1 MGTTGGQSQRP
12 AGAALRLGP
21 VGQLGYVV
29 EDTAAAMAHW
39 TERLGVGPFIH
50 LPSPPL
56 HDLRYRG
63 VPSAARISVALAY
76 SGDLQ
81 IELIEPLDG
90 EPSPYRDF
98 MAERGPGLHHV
109 AYFTDDFDAAVAH
122 YGDAGLTP
130 YWQGRGMTVDQ
141 RFAYYDSPSH
151 GGSVLEVVE
160 TTGLA
165 GFFDY
170 IKAQSA
176 GWDGT
181 DPVRVVEF

>member
-1 MGTTGGQSQRP
+1 MGSSGGHEQEHAGP
-12 AGAALRLGP
+12 APRVGT

-29 EDTAAAMAHW
+29 DDTAEAMAHW
-39 TERLGVGPFIH
+39 TRRLGVGPFFH

-56 HDLRYRG
+56 NDLRYRG
-63 VPSAARISVALAY
+63 VPSTARISVALAY
-76 SGDLQ
+76 SGELQ

-90 EPSPYRDF
+90 EPSPYCDF
-98 MAERGPGLHHV
+98 LAERGPGLHHV
-109 AYFTDDFDAAVAH
+109 AYFTDDFDAALAA
-122 YGDAGLTP
+122 YGDVGLTP
-130 YWQGRGMTVDQ
+130 YWEGRGMTADQ
-141 RFAYYDSPSH
+141 RFAYFDSPSH

-160 TTGLA
+160 TAGLA

-181 DPVRVVEF
+181 DPVRVIEF